1 MSTVKCLNCPEQISS
16 KAEECPS
23 CRFPAKWN
31 LGKCRSC
38 DKPLARTKHR
48 FRSPYTYVVEG
59 TTKGGDRIQHSP
71 CPTCGEPQPL
81 LTLIDRLKKVVPVA
95 AFVAL
100 AGATFVG
107 MRSYN
112 VELLW
117 SLVAAFV
124 GGGIGAGLG
133 VYAIR
138 YFWIILVGG
147 AVLYLG
153 LRK

>member
-31 LGKCRSC
+31 LGKCRAC

-71 CPTCGEPQPL
+71 CPKCGEPQPL
-81 LTLIDRLKKVVPVA
+81 LTLIDRLEKVVPAA

-107 MRSYN
+107 MRSEN
-112 VELLW
+112 VGVLW
-117 SLVAAFV
+117 SLVAAFF
-124 GGGIGAGLG
+124 GGLIGAGLG